1 MQVKIRQ
8 IRRPETDKV
17 LMIIIIQNENKII
30 FLLKIN
36 NPFVI
41 LLLLLLLFFQSNY
54 TLDYILY
61 SDNAILRHRDK
72 DRETK
77 ITKETTHKTFLI

>member
-1 MQVKIRQ
+1 MQAKIRQ

-41 LLLLLLLFFQSNY
+41 FLLLLLFFQSNY

>member
-1 MQVKIRQ
+1 MQAKIRW

-41 LLLLLLLFFQSNY
+41 FLLLLLFFQSNY

-77 ITKETTHKTFLI
+77 ITKETTHKPFLI